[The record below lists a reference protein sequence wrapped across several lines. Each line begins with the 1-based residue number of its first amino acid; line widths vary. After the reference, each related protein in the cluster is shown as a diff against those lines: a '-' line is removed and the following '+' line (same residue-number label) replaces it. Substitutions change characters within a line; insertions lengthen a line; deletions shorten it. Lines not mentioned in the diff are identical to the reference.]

1 MGTGIGIDPGKP
13 INGLIPGGARPLPAS
28 ITVDDWKTGLEYQA
42 WSNHKPSRWYSSTC
56 RISGVSQ
63 SSNEKTLDVDAE
75 TPTFFPFEV
84 YSLQGCDTA
93 DLHDAEYKQMAELSL
108 ISGLSYEFA
117 KEITLGDFSGS
128 PSFKSVAWPVS
139 LSATA
144 DYAAA
149 IRQLKKSRVKSGHI
163 GVSVY
168 HAPVWLLPEFAAL
181 NMVES
186 RLDGLYVPGSNDRW
200 SFDYYEAFTPDLDVA
215 GDANGGTASGA
226 GTSYV
231 TITGPV
237 EYGLGDIKATVAEGL
252 TQDLTNNVAAEVKQS
267 GIFRFDTTGVYTV
280 LITE

>member
-28 ITVDDWKTGLEYQA
+28 IEVKDWATGLEYQA
-42 WSNHKPSRWYSSTC
+42 WSSHKPSRWYSATC
-56 RISGVSQ
+56 RITGVDQ
-63 SSNEKTLDVDAE
+63 SSNEKTLDATSE
-75 TPTFFPFEV
+75 TPTFFPFDV
-84 YSLQGCDTA
+84 YSLRGCETA
-93 DLHDAEYKQMAELSL
+93 DLHDAEYKTMAELSL

-117 KEITLGDFSGS
+117 KEITLGNFSGS
-128 PSFKSVAWPVS
+128 PSFKSVAIPIS
-139 LSATA
+139 LSATS
-144 DYAAA
+144 DYPAA
-149 IRQLKKSRVKSGHI
+149 IRQLKKARVKAGHV

-168 HAPVWLLPEFAAL
+168 HAPVWLLPEFASL
-181 NMVES
+181 NLVEP

-200 SFDYYEAFTPDLDVA
+200 SFDYYEGFTPDLDTA

-237 EYGLGDIKATVAEGL
+237 EYGLGEIKATVAEGIKMK
-252 TQDLTNNVAAEVKQS
+252 QTNHVAVEVRQA